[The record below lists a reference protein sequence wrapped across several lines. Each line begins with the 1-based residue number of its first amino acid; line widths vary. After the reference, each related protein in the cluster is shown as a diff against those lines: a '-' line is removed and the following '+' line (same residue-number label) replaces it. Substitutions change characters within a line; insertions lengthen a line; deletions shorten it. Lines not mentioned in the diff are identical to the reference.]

1 MHDTPEIAEG
11 ESAHSL
17 HSTLRERIVEHVF
30 IGDALRRLW
39 QREVRDV
46 EILRSEFD
54 AGGYDL
60 VMSRGR
66 IVRHIQFKT
75 TLLGGRTTSIKIS
88 LKLMEKP
95 SGCVVWIIVA
105 PDLTLN
111 SFLWL
116 GGQPG
121 EPLPDIG
128 GLKVVRHTKGNSAG
142 MKAERSNHRIVPR
155 RRFDLLP
162 SLDAVLARL
171 FGPLP

>member
-75 TLLGGRTTSIKIS
+75 TLLGGRTTSTKIS

-95 SGCVVWIIVA
+95 SGCVVWIIIA
-105 PDLTLN
+105 PDLTLD

-128 GLKVVRHTKGNSAG
+128 GLKVVRHTKGNAEG

-162 SLDAVLARL
+162 SLDAVLTRL